1 MCAGQAVEPA
11 VVAGCLV
18 AVCALAF
25 SGPRAPSKTPAGSFP
40 PCPLPRCVLRSLTI
54 RLPPSAEPEVL
65 TLDAHRRCYSRA
77 LFSEASARCTTRA
90 LLTRHEITST

>member
-65 TLDAHRRCYSRA
+65 TLDAHRRA